1 MMTTTKEELE
11 RRVATLL
18 NRKVEILNQ
27 QLDLSREKPSRGKN
41 IKSLELLLEFEK
53 ISLTLD
59 ELLEGLDRQAAQD
72 MVLNSAQFSPGQ
84 TLH

>member
-1 MMTTTKEELE
+1 MTALTKEEVE
-11 RRVATLL
+11 KQVATLL
-18 NRKVEILNQ
+18 NHKVEILNE
-27 QLDLSREKPSRGKN
+27 QLALSKERPSRGKN

-59 ELLEGLDRQAAQD
+59 GLLSELDHIAAQD